1 MAMKKTTPPKSGI
14 MKYAPVTTKKKAA
27 TGSTT
32 SVANKGAAAVKKQ
45 GTTSKQPVPAK
56 KLPAKT
62 TTPATT
68 TKKPV
73 TKITNLP
80 EVTVTAKKTTTAK
93 PTVSEDKYRYFGGE
107 RGTSKPT
114 KELTRAEYSNYYKSK
129 DPKMG
134 LIKIDK
140 ADTAKINNLSRSYG
154 ASEIKGYVPLKR
166 QTTPAKKKMK

>member
-1 MAMKKTTPPKSGI
+1 MKKTTPPKSGI
-14 MKYAPVTTKKKAA
+14 MKYAPVTTKKKAT

-32 SVANKGAAAVKKQ
+32 SVASKGAATIK
-45 GTTSKQPVPAK
+45 KQPVTSKKPAPAK

-62 TTPATT
+62 NAPATG
-68 TKKPV
+68 KGV
-73 TKITNLP
+73 TNLP
-80 EVTVTAKKTTTAK
+80 EVTVTAKRTTTTK

-107 RGTSKPT
+107 RNTAKPT